1 MRSAQVIVTVKQ
13 LEPSLREQG
22 IGAIYLFGSVARETQ
37 TESSDIDL
45 AFDLAPG
52 APERFSLID
61 QSRIQR
67 QLAAALGTNVDL
79 IERDYLR
86 PRVSDRAERDMI
98 QIF

>member
-1 MRSAQVIVTVKQ
+1 MRSTQVIVKVKQ
-13 LEPSLREQG
+13 LEPSLRDQG

-37 TESSDIDL
+37 TDSSDIDL
-45 AFDLAPG
+45 AFDLSPG
-52 APERFSLID
+52 ATERFSLID

-79 IERDYLR
+79 VERDYLR
-86 PRVSDRAERDMI
+86 QRVSDRAERDMI

>member
-1 MRSAQVIVTVKQ
+1 MRRTQVIVTVKQ
-13 LEPSLREQG
+13 LEPSVREQG

-45 AFDLAPG
+45 AFDVGPG
-52 APERFSLID
+52 ATERFFLID

-67 QLAAALGTNVDL
+67 QLTAALDTKVDL

-86 PRVSDRAERDMI
+86 PWVSDRAERDMI
-98 QIF
+98 QVF

>member
-1 MRSAQVIVTVKQ
+1 MRSTHVIVKVKQ

-37 TESSDIDL
+37 TDSSDIDL
-45 AFDLAPG
+45 AFDVAPG
-52 APERFSLID
+52 ATERFSLID

-67 QLAAALGTNVDL
+67 QLATALGNKVDL
-79 IERDYLR
+79 VEREYLR